1 MLSKSWLVIKDD
13 SKRTFEVCG
22 QSSNDNS
29 FVNKTYAMQKLGM
42 NISCMTLPITNRNSS
57 KSLVKIT
64 GYVQE
69 DGLYDRLLKE
79 YTDLL
84 KPAFFDDEVDD

>member
-42 NISCMTLPITNRNSS
+42 NVSGMTLPITNRNSS
-57 KSLVKIT
+57 KALVKIT
-64 GYVQE
+64 GYVPE
-69 DGLYDRLLKE
+69 DGLYERLLKE
-79 YTDLL
+79 YTGLL
-84 KPAFFDDEVDD
+84 KPAFFDDEEDI